1 MNRDLLEALAEVA
14 AAYYVDAMHRHPG
27 LFTVTGV
34 TATTDDDRVVAPVLW
49 RIDQLLLDIQRALDP
64 MAHVQQQPGPPPLPD
79 DDDILY

>member
-1 MNRDLLEALAEVA
+1 VNRELLEALADVA

-34 TATTDDDRVVAPVLW
+34 TVTTVDDRVVAPVLW

-64 MAHVQQQPGPPPLPD
+64 MPHVQLPVPPPPD
-79 DDDILY
+79 DDDIPF